1 MEKIIVK
8 RFISLSLD
16 TFIDSGVMPINLIES
31 SINIKDFSRSFN
43 I

>member
-16 TFIDSGVMPINLIES
+16 TIIDSGVMHINLIEYYIK
-31 SINIKDFSRSFN
+31 INDFS
-43 I
+43 

>member
-31 SINIKDFSRSFN
+31 SIFPSSKNLFP
-43 I
+43 